1 LISKNEIKFIG
12 EKMKV
17 LASLTLLLIIVLS
30 NILFSQSNFSDKK
43 SEREKVVN
51 YLQSAINLN
60 ELNRQNGV
68 IHAEKEKLKERL
80 KKITGMKDR
89 KHFFMNGN
97 KISTEIYNYGGIAP
111 GYGLLRN
118 VNNVVWRGVS
128 YVFQFCPFVAA
139 SVPSGINPNQRLHIV
154 SDGLWDYPSLREVN
168 PTGDTL
174 WCWQPLPGYAD
185 PNQDLMASNPADD
198 KDGDGKPDSWPR
210 EWYNPV
216 LGKYVWPGY
225 LAQDATNADLE
236 VFWAMDDRDNSEF
249 PYWPFVNDSTRRGL
263 GVQVDGRA
271 LQWSNALAEN
281 TIFFVYTIA
290 NVSDKDLD
298 SVYFGMYGDPDVG
311 GGLPADPGDEVRDD
325 LGYFV
330 APHNYS
336 VPVYARSMMYL
347 WDNDGKGHLGLPVG
361 YLGCKYLESPSNP
374 GNNFDDDGDGMID
387 ERQDDGIDNDR
398 DWNVLT
404 DDLGIDGI
412 PNTEDFGE
420 GDGMPTAGKRL
431 PDGSLDPLYP
441 GEPNFELTDLDES
454 DQIGLTSFNSWTWAT
469 DKISNDES
477 MWNRIQAGNFS
488 DIRQLEDIVFI
499 FGSGPIELK
508 KKEIKRFSM
517 ALLLGENLDD
527 LLITAE
533 TVQRIYNANYRFFR
547 PPLKPHVYAVPG
559 NRKVTLYWDN
569 RAEESIDPITGKDFE
584 GYVIYR
590 STDPTFNDIQ
600 KITDGRGS
608 SFLYEPLRDLS
619 GRECRWD
626 VDKRPEPYTDANK
639 NGKYDVGEHY
649 VDINGNGQWDPI
661 APDYWKGFHP
671 VQYQGRGVHYYL
683 GNNSGLVHSYV
694 DSNNVINGQ
703 TYYYAVVA
711 YDHGDSI
718 GIPPTETSKKIIVDP
733 ITNQLQFDVNT
744 VMVIPGPRASG
755 YVYTSTSTKNLVHE
769 SGVGNGEVVLEVLND
784 LLVPE
789 NEEYRLFFRDS
800 LYQNRKWIAGKNYS
814 VLKLKPTIDHNIQF
828 YDTNFT
834 KLKNPFI
841 NDDDKFNVTDYNGNV
856 YRKNIDYVVDF
867 EKGIIR
873 RTSTSSMSVNQK
885 YKVQYRYYPIYQSQF
900 LNGEDSNPVFDGM
913 KVKITDHPRLK
924 LDSINTKWIS
934 GKCNYT
940 WRVDRAT
947 VGGRIIP
954 NEADYEIHFSNNYI
968 DSAMVLDRGR
978 LVKVPVKYS
987 VKDVTRGVP
996 KSILTYLKENA
1007 ATRDSSYTA
1016 GEEIIFFKP
1025 GSMGRTTD
1033 TTTWGV
1039 IFYKPPTGPDLPPSQ
1054 GDIFYIRT
1062 LRPFKN
1068 NDVFYLITE
1077 ASKFDKNLARSQLDK
1092 IYVVP
1097 NPYVV
1102 VNEIE
1107 PTNKLP
1113 GQNRGERRLYFENLP
1128 PECTIR
1134 IYTLVGELVQTIH
1147 HRSSL
1152 EHGRAFWNLLNRDG
1166 FTVAYGIYFAHIE
1179 APGIGEKLLRF
1190 AIIK

>member
-1 LISKNEIKFIG
+1 MKF
-12 EKMKV
+12 
-17 LASLTLLLIIVLS
+17 LS
-30 NILFSQSNFSDKK
+30 SILFIIFLLCPTFLNAQQNSAKEIEHK
-43 SEREKVVN
+43 SVKDLIN
-51 YLQSAINLN
+51 SISIQNLN
-60 ELNRQNGV
+60 SKSYTSIGDFQKGV
-68 IHAEKEKLKERL
+68 VKKLQ
-80 KKITGMKDR
+80 KIKGHKDR
-89 KHFFMNGN
+89 KYYFMNGN
-97 KISTEIYNYGGIAP
+97 KISTNIYNYGGIAP

-139 SVPSGINPNQRLHIV
+139 SVPSGYDPTKRLHIV
-154 SDGLWDYPSLREVN
+154 SDGLWDYPALRDVS

-174 WCWQPLPGYAD
+174 WAWQPLPGYAD
-185 PNQDLMASNPADD
+185 PNQEFIASNPAPDND
-198 KDGDGKPDSWPR
+198 NDGKPDSWPR
-210 EWYNPV
+210 EWYNPT

-249 PYWPFVNDSTRRGL
+249 PYWPFINDSTRRGL

-290 NVSDKDLD
+290 NVSDKNLD
-298 SVYFGMYGDPDVG
+298 SVYFGMYGDPDLG

-398 DWNVLT
+398 DWNPLV
-404 DDLGIDGI
+404 DDVGIDGI
-412 PNTEDFGE
+412 PNTGDFGE
-420 GDGMPTAGKRL
+420 GDGLPTAGKRL

-469 DKISNDES
+469 DKVANDES
-477 MWNRIQAGNFS
+477 MWYRVQAGNFS

-499 FGSGPIELK
+499 FGSGPITLSK
-508 KKEIKRFSM
+508 GEIKRFSM

-527 LLITAE
+527 LLTTAE

-547 PPLKPHVYAVPG
+547 PPLKPNVVAVPG
-559 NRKVTLYWDN
+559 DRKVTLYWDS

-600 KITDGRGS
+600 TITDGKGAK
-608 SFLYEPLRDLS
+608 FLYEPLKDIQ
-619 GRECRWD
+619 GNECRWD
-626 VDKRPEPYTDANK
+626 VDQRPEPFTDK
-639 NGKYDVGEHY
+639 NGNLKYDVGEEY

-661 APDYWKGFHP
+661 APDYWKGYHP
-671 VQYQGRGVHYYL
+671 VPYQGRGIQYFL
-683 GNNSGLVHSYV
+683 GNNRGLVHSYV
-694 DSNNVINGQ
+694 DSNKVINGQ
-703 TYYYAVVA
+703 IYYYAVVA
-711 YDHGDSI
+711 YDHGDSL
-718 GIPPTETSKKIIVDP
+718 GIPPTETTKKITVDP

-755 YVYTSTSTKNLVHE
+755 YIITPTSTKSLVRE
-769 SGVGNGEVVLEVLND
+769 SGIGNGDISLEVLND
-784 LLVPE
+784 LIVE
-789 NEEYRLFFRDS
+789 HNSEYRLFFRDS
-800 LYQNRKWIAGKNYS
+800 LISGNRRIPGKNYS
-814 VLKLKPTIDHNIQF
+814 VLKLTPVVDKNITF
-828 YDTNFT
+828 YDTNYT
-834 KLKNPFI
+834 KLSYQNVS
-841 NDDDKFNVTDYNGNV
+841 DDNYLEVKDENGRV
-856 YRKNIDYVVDF
+856 YTIGVDYVINF
-867 EKGIIR
+867 ERGIIR
-873 RTSTSSMSVNQK
+873 RTSTSSMALNKK
-885 YKVQYRYYPIYQSQF
+885 YSIKYRYYPIYQSQL
-900 LNGEDSNPVFDGM
+900 LNGEDGNPTIDGLKLKIVDNPVL
-913 KVKITDHPRLK
+913 KI
-924 LDSINTKWIS
+924 DSIRTGWIK

-940 WRVDRAT
+940 FRVDRAT
-947 VGGRIIP
+947 IGGRIIP
-954 NEADYEIHFSNNYI
+954 NEADYEIHFSDTFI
-968 DSAMVLDRGR
+968 DSAMILVTGR

-987 VKDVTRGVP
+987 VKDVTTGVP
-996 KSILTYLKENA
+996 QPILTYLKENA
-1007 ATRDSSYTA
+1007 LTRDTNYTA
-1016 GEEIIFFKP
+1016 GEEIVFFKP
-1025 GSMGRTTD
+1025 GSTGRTTD

-1039 IFYKPPTGPDLPPSQ
+1039 IFFQPSGVTPIPPSA
-1054 GDIFYIRT
+1054 GDVFYIRT
-1062 LRPFKN
+1062 LRPFRPA
-1068 NDVFYLITE
+1068 DVFYFKTE
-1077 ASKFDKNLARSQLDK
+1077 ASRFDANLAKSRLDE
-1092 IYVVP
+1092 IIIVP

-1102 VNEIE
+1102 VNDIE

-1113 GQNRGERRLYFENLP
+1113 GQNRGERRIYFENLP

-1134 IYTLVGELVQTIH
+1134 IFTLAGELVQTIH
-1147 HRSSL
+1147 HFSSL
-1152 EHGRAFWNLLNRDG
+1152 DNGREFWNLLNRDG
-1166 FTVAYGIYFAHIE
+1166 FSVAYGIYFAHIE
-1179 APGIGEKLLRF
+1179 APGIGEKLLKF